1 MSNLECK
8 IRPIIMNINRYEPL
22 FYFYSI
28 LLNKC
33 SGSCNDINN
42 PYSKL
47 CIPYV
52 AKNMNIKV
60 FNLMSRIN
68 ETRHASWHRT
78 CTCKCRLDADVY
90 NDNHRWNSDKF
101 RCECQEIIDK
111 GRCDAE
117 FILNPSICECECD
130 KSCFLE
136 NI

>member
-8 IRPIIMNINRYEPL
+8 IRPIIMNINRNEPL

-47 CIPYV
+47 RIPYV

-68 ETRHASWHRT
+68 ETRDAFWHKT

-101 RCECQEIIDK
+101 RCECQEIIEK